1 MHKNKTVIGTGVITL
16 IIGIG
21 IGYAG
26 AGALARS
33 TAPQFAR
40 GNFTAGSPGGA
51 MRGGSANGG
60 GFLSGTIVKEGQNT
74 MTLNTR
80 DGSSHVVFITPDTNV
95 SKSVDG
101 TIADVSVGSTVIIS
115 GTINSDGS
123 VSANL
128 IQMRPTPSPSATSQA
143 Q

>member
-1 MHKNKTVIGTGVITL
+1 MHKNKTVIGTGAIAL

-26 AGALARS
+26 AGMLAHPA
-33 TAPQFAR
+33 APQFTR
-40 GNFTAGSPGGA
+40 GNFNGGMMRAGG
-51 MRGGSANGG
+51 NGG
-60 GFLSGTIVKEGQNT
+60 GSLSGTIVKEDQNT

-95 SKSVDG
+95 SKSVGG

-115 GTINSDGS
+115 GTTNSDGS
-123 VSANL
+123 VSASL
-128 IQMRPTPSPSATSQA
+128 IQLRPVPSPSATPQA
-143 Q
+143 R